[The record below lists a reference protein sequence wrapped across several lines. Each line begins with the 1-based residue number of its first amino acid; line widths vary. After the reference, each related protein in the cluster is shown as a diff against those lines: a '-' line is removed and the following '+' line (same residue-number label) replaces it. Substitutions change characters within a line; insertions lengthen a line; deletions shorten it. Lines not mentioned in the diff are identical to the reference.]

1 MCTRLTVGY
10 GSLAVENSVWWRL
23 SIPVPRDCVCDK
35 GNSPS
40 EIVLNTS
47 HCSRWAAAG
56 WHKEDWKLKKP
67 SGKCVQQLSPT
78 CKMPVYQ
85 RYGQTGCE
93 ILLNCTRIIIVQFDS
108 EPMRLS
114 VTARQAKTALA
125 RSPWFTIH
133 SFSFS
138 NHEYYRDQSHTLALQ
153 SRVWDCCVTAGY
165 LGLIFKAFWLFR
177 SQKYARAAQ
186 ITWICKFLIK
196 LTAHCSLMFCLFV
209 LDLNSQHIS
218 NLVKSESFWDYLI
231 DFHTILTCRKNIEQ
245 AKIPQQQQLYASC

>member
-1 MCTRLTVGY
+1 M
-10 GSLAVENSVWWRL
+10 
-23 SIPVPRDCVCDK
+23 
-35 GNSPS
+35 
-40 EIVLNTS
+40 
-47 HCSRWAAAG
+47 
-56 WHKEDWKLKKP
+56 
-67 SGKCVQQLSPT
+67 QQLSPT

-177 SQKYARAAQ
+177 SQKYARTAQ
-186 ITWICKFLIK
+186 ITWMCKFLIK
-196 LTAHCSLMFCLFV
+196 LTAHCSLMFCLRLKLPAYFK
-209 LDLNSQHIS
+209 LGKIR
-218 NLVKSESFWDYLI
+218 I
-231 DFHTILTCRKNIEQ
+231 ILRLSDWFSYDPHMQKKYW
-245 AKIPQQQQLYASC
+245 AG